1 MFVVQDTKL
10 RERWDEECKGMSE
23 RIKEMRSLL
32 RSEIEGL
39 GSSSERERDQI
50 MFQSMICVCLMLG
63 TWNHI
68 TDQIGMFCFTGLSFK
83 SHFNLLFG
91 IK

>member
-1 MFVVQDTKL
+1 MFVVQDAKL

-39 GSSSERERDQI
+39 GSSSERIR
-50 MFQSMICVCLMLG
+50 S
-63 TWNHI
+63 
-68 TDQIGMFCFTGLSFK
+68 CF
-83 SHFNLLFG
+83 
-91 IK
+91 IQ